1 MHYYKKL
8 LKRVSVNN
16 QINKAFNNNKNNNQ
30 YNLNKNKLRLSVEL
44 AWNFSEGEKFPLVY
58 KKFDFGPSPDPE
70 WK

>member
-44 AWNFSEGEKFPLVY
+44 AWNFQKAKNFLLFIRN
-58 KKFDFGPSPDPE
+58 FDFGPSPDPE